1 MFPLHSIAEILHA
14 YVYDTE
20 LIIRVVFFSGKTY
33 RLATIHPLHKVREDK
48 QTTDDRRQ
56 TANSQTFKLEA

>member
-20 LIIRVVFFSGKTY
+20 LIIRVVFF
-33 RLATIHPLHKVREDK
+33 LVRP
-48 QTTDDRRQ
+48 TV
-56 TANSQTFKLEA
+56 